1 MEYCKLVYGVHTG
14 IVHLY
19 FPLYHLVS
27 KKRFTNVD
35 LNPSCPT
42 GNNSLWTHFQ
52 GCKPWGGYMVAT
64 EETAQDLY
72 RQLATGNQIA
82 QAAKVGLQVVISKEE
97 LLSDGDG
104 LLKCDRSL
112 RG

>member
-1 MEYCKLVYGVHTG
+1 
-14 IVHLY
+14 
-19 FPLYHLVS
+19 
-27 KKRFTNVD
+27 
-35 LNPSCPT
+35 
-42 GNNSLWTHFQ
+42 
-52 GCKPWGGYMVAT
+52 MVAT

-112 RG
+112 RVWLHVRNRPQDPLGLGGG